1 MDAQRASGLHQGF
14 QSTLPVWGATEP
26 GPAVEPVC
34 VYFNP
39 RSPCGERHE
48 DTRKGIQTEDF
59 NPRSPCGERQ
69 QPSHPGKLLHQF
81 QSTLPVWGATPVF
94 PLPRGVGSSFQS
106 TLPVWGATFDP
117 TVDNG
122 QPVNFNPRSPCGERP
137 ARKQLELTRPDI
149 SIHAPRVGSDQH
161 GPLQPG
167 RCQDFNPRSPCGERL
182 SRLVILAGINI
193 ISIHAPRVGSD
204 FSALCLRPPPGY
216 FNPRSPC
223 GERLMRHSYRPP

>member
-1 MDAQRASGLHQGF
+1 MPVF
-14 QSTLPVWGATEP
+14 QSTLPVWGATFPEVVFDV
-26 GPAVEPVC
+26 GDMISIHA
-34 VYFNP
+34 P
-39 RSPCGERHE
+39 RVGSDPWMLSELQ
-48 DTRKGIQTEDF
+48 DSTRDF

-193 ISIHAPRVGSD
+193 ISIHAPRVGLS
-204 FSALCLRPPPGY
+204 LI
-216 FNPRSPC
+216 
-223 GERLMRHSYRPP
+223 HI